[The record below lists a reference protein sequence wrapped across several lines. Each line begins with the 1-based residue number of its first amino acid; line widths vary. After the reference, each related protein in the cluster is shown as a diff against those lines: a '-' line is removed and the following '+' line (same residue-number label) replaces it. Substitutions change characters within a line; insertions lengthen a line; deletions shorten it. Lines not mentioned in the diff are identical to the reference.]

1 MEVKLNQIDPTSAQ
15 LTIQVTPE
23 DYDSQVNAKLKSYA
37 KTANIKGFRPGK
49 VPTAVVKNMMGD
61 NVVAEEVF
69 TIISKELNSYIKENN
84 LSIIGDPLPA
94 ETEKN
99 KQIDWK
105 TEKNFEFTY
114 DLGTV
119 PAFDLAFDK
128 VKVEKFVIEIDDK
141 TVDETISNIRKQT
154 AETVDAEEVTE
165 EDYVTGSLKQVDGEI
180 ESANSMIPTNKMA
193 KTEGKKLIG
202 KKVGDVVTFDLSKLF
217 KGDAASISH
226 VAGISKEEAEAVT
239 GDFEFT
245 ITKISHKQDAE
256 LNEEFFNKVLPG
268 EEIKTEEDFK
278 KALKEKISEN
288 FNKDA
293 EFVLG
298 KHIREKLVETI
309 NVDYSEDF
317 FKRWI
322 LESNKDSI
330 TPEDLDAKFD
340 QYVKELKWSFI
351 RNKVAEENELKAQ
364 EADIRAKAEE
374 VVRHQYLGGMEIQAE
389 LREQFNAFVDNYL
402 KENNGRNYYSTF
414 DQVLSEKVISFLQG
428 KVSVTDKK
436 IGSEKFKEVVEAES
450 KQA

>member
-15 LTIQVTPE
+15 LTIQVSPE

-49 VPTAVVKNMMGD
+49 VPTAIIKNMMGE
-61 NVVAEEVF
+61 NILAEEVF
-69 TIISKELNSYIKENN
+69 TVISKELNSYIKENN

-99 KQIDWK
+99 KQVDWK
-105 TEKNFEFTY
+105 NDKNFEFTY

-119 PAFDLAFDK
+119 PEFDLAYDK
-128 VKVEKFVIEIDDK
+128 VKVEKYAVDIDDK
-141 TVDETISNIRKQT
+141 TVDETISNILKQT
-154 AETVDAEEVTE
+154 AETVDAEVVTE

-180 ESANSMIPTNKMA
+180 ENTNSMIPTNKMA

-202 KKVGDVVTFDLSKLF
+202 KKVDDVVTFDLSKLF

-226 VAGISKEEAEAVT
+226 VAGISKEEAADVS

-245 ITKISHKQDAE
+245 ITKISHKQDPE
-256 LNEEFFNKVLPG
+256 MNEEFFGKVLPG
-268 EEIKTEEDFK
+268 EEIKTEDEFK
-278 KALKEKISEN
+278 AKLKEKIAEN
-288 FNKDA
+288 FNRDA

-298 KHIREKLVETI
+298 KHIREKLVEAI
-309 NVDYSEDF
+309 KVDYSEDF

-330 TPEDLDAKFD
+330 SAEDLDAKFD

-351 RNKVAEENELKAQ
+351 RNKVAEENELKAE

-374 VVRHQYLGGMEIQAE
+374 IVRHQYLGGMEIQAE

-402 KENNGRNYYSTF
+402 KENNGRNYYNTF
-414 DQVLSEKVISFLQG
+414 DQVLSEKVISFLQD
-428 KVSVTDKK
+428 KVSVKDKK
-436 IGSEKFKEVVEAES
+436 IGSEKFKEVVEAET

>member
-1 MEVKLNQIDPTSAQ
+1 MEVKLNQINPTSAQ

-49 VPTAVVKNMMGD
+49 VPTAIIKNMMGE
-61 NVVAEEVF
+61 NILAEEVF
-69 TIISKELNSYIKENN
+69 TVISKELNSYIKENN

-99 KQIDWK
+99 KQVDWK
-105 TEKNFEFTY
+105 NDKNFEFTY

-119 PAFDLAFDK
+119 PEFDLAYDK
-128 VKVEKFVIEIDDK
+128 VKVEKYAVDIDDK
-141 TVDETISNIRKQT
+141 TVDETISNILKQT
-154 AETVDAEEVTE
+154 AETVDAEEVSE
-165 EDYVTGSLKQVDGEI
+165 EDYVTGSLKQVDGDI
-180 ESANSMIPTNKMA
+180 ENTNSMIPTNKMA

-202 KKVGDVVTFDLSKLF
+202 KKIGDVVTFDLSKLF
-217 KGDAASISH
+217 KGDATSISH
-226 VAGISKEEAEAVT
+226 VAGISKEEAAEVS

-245 ITKISHKQDAE
+245 ITKISHKQDPE
-256 LNEEFFNKVLPG
+256 MNEEFFSKVLPG
-268 EEIKTEEDFK
+268 EEIKTEEEFK
-278 KALKEKISEN
+278 AKLKEKIGEN

-298 KHIREKLVETI
+298 KHIREKLVDAI
-309 NVDYSEDF
+309 KVDYSEDF

-330 TPEDLDAKFD
+330 SAEELDERFD

-351 RNKVAEENELKAQ
+351 RNKIAEENELKAE

-374 VVRHQYLGGMEIQAE
+374 IVRHQYLGGMEIQAE
-389 LREQFNAFVDNYL
+389 LREQFNAFVDNFL
-402 KENNGRNYYSTF
+402 KENKGRNYYNTF
-414 DQVLSEKVISFLQG
+414 DQVLSEKVISFLQE
-428 KVSVTDKK
+428 KVSVTNKK
-436 IGSEKFKEVVEAES
+436 IGSEKFKEVVEAET